1 MHNIDQ
7 IRNAVKMIGRGIIHS
22 IKSNIPSVNLNRSCD
37 QRMYILRFQY
47 IVDILADLSVCLYI
61 RYNNIF

>member
-1 MHNIDQ
+1 
-7 IRNAVKMIGRGIIHS
+7 MIGRGIIHS
-22 IKSNIPSVNLNRSCD
+22 IKSNIPSVNLNRSGD
-37 QRMYILRFQY
+37 QRVYILRFQY